1 MKKMKMKQKVV
12 AILEKL
18 RLSSLVFVEL
28 MKGGNSMLVKY
39 LASTILD
46 GLMTLDEIKN
56 KKLRKLVKAELDK
69 MGLAD
74 VVEEDKQ

>member
-1 MKKMKMKQKVV
+1 MKMKKKVV

-18 RLSSLVFVEL
+18 QLSSLVFIEL
-28 MKGGNSMLVKY
+28 MKGGNSMMVKY
-39 LASTILD
+39 LALTILD

-69 MGLAD
+69 MGLAE
-74 VVEEDKQ
+74 VVAEDKQ

>member
-1 MKKMKMKQKVV
+1 MMKMKKKVV
-12 AILEKL
+12 AVLEKL
-18 RLSSLVFVEL
+18 QLSSMIFLEI
-28 MKGGNSMLVKY
+28 MKGGNSMIVKY
-39 LASTILD
+39 LALTILD

-69 MGLAD
+69 MGLAE